1 MSVRLNKVCREL
13 NIGLQTI
20 IEHLNSV
27 GYVIDEPSPAT
38 KITDEEYA
46 IIVEKFGKK
55 SKKAKSSSSIK
66 LRLIGYYTSPNQR
79 MNPELEKIQEAQN
92 LAPLLQA
99 SIESL
104 WSNPETD
111 IDIK

>member
-55 SKKAKSSSSIK
+55 SKKAKSRSRSHSRHEYKNKSNK
-66 LRLIGYYTSPNQR
+66 LRYSNHRVALNYVLLGTIQVLISG
-79 MNPELEKIQEAQN
+79 
-92 LAPLLQA
+92 
-99 SIESL
+99 
-104 WSNPETD
+104 
-111 IDIK
+111 

>member
-55 SKKAKSSSSIK
+55 PNHRVALNYVLLGTIQV
-66 LRLIGYYTSPNQR
+66 LISG
-79 MNPELEKIQEAQN
+79 
-92 LAPLLQA
+92 
-99 SIESL
+99 
-104 WSNPETD
+104 
-111 IDIK
+111 